1 MLVDFFLQLKQ
12 AKIPVTIR
20 EFLSLLEALDR
31 QVVWGSVED
40 FYYLA
45 RLCLVKDETHFDKYD
60 RVFAQYF
67 EGISDLGEELKTEI
81 PEEWLRKLSE
91 LVLSKEEKAQIES
104 LGGFEKRMETLKQR
118 LAEQQKRHQGGNRWI
133 GTG

>member
-1 MLVDFFLQLKQ
+1 MFVDFFLQLKQ

-20 EFLSLLEALDR
+20 EYLSLLEALDH

-45 RLCLVKDETHFDKYD
+45 RLCLVKDETNFDKFD

-67 EGISDLGEELKTEI
+67 EGVTELGEEIKAHI
-81 PEEWLRKLSE
+81 PEGKSPDRSSRRFRKTDGDIE
-91 LVLSKEEKAQIES
+91 KETGRTE
-104 LGGFEKRMETLKQR
+104 
-118 LAEQQKRHQGGNRWI
+118 
-133 GTG
+133 GTPSRRQ